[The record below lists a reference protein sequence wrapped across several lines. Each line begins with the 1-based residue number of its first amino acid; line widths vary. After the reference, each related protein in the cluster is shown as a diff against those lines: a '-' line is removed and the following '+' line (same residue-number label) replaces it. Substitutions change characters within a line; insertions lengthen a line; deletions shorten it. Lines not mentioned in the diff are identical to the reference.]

1 MATGEPRNG
10 RDVIYDVVSGAF
22 AGAIAATLMSPLDV
36 IKTKMQV
43 LGRPDV
49 KGSVIVTSLQ
59 AIIRNDGPRGL
70 RCGLSPTLAALL
82 PNRAVYFTVYG
93 QLKELLE
100 SHVGDN
106 GHLTLG
112 ANVVA
117 ASVAGA
123 KGGSTATAITTNPM
137 WVVKTRLQTQKE
149 RVGVVQYT
157 SISSAFRHIIRKEGF
172 IGLYSGL
179 LPSLAGTTHVAI
191 QFPAYEKIK
200 CYLAERDHKTTKD
213 LSPGQLAIASSA
225 SKILASLP
233 TYPHE
238 VIRSIL
244 QEQGHVTNSETRYT
258 GVIDCVKKIYAK
270 EGLWGF
276 YRGCGTNLL
285 RTTPSA
291 VITFTS
297 YEMINRFLHHVH
309 PPHNNIPFKPDD
321 GIMKPN
327 RV

>member
-10 RDVIYDVVSGAF
+10 RDVIYDVVFGAS
-22 AGAIAATLMSPLDV
+22 AGAIAATLMSALDV
-36 IKTKMQV
+36 IKTKIQV
-43 LGRPDV
+43 LGRPDA
-49 KGSVIVTSLQ
+49 KDNLGSVIVSSLQ
-59 AIIRNDGPRGL
+59 AIIIKDGPRGL
-70 RCGLSPTLAALL
+70 YCGLSATLAALL
-82 PNRAVYFTVYG
+82 PNWAVYFTVYG

-100 SHVGDN
+100 SHVDDN
-106 GHLTLG
+106 GHLNFG
-112 ANVVA
+112 ANVIA

-123 KGGSTATAITTNPM
+123 ATAITTNPL

-149 RVGVVQYT
+149 RVGVEQYK
-157 SISSAFRHIIRKEGF
+157 SISSAFRHIVHKEGF
-172 IGLYSGL
+172 VGLYSGL
-179 LPSLAGTTHVAI
+179 LPSLAGISHVAI

-200 CYLAERDHKTTKD
+200 FYLAERDNKTTRD
-213 LSPGQLAIASSA
+213 LSPGELAIASSV

-244 QEQGHVTNSETRYT
+244 QEQGQATNSKMRYT
-258 GVIDCVKKIYAK
+258 GAIECVKKIYAK
-270 EGLWGF
+270 EGLCGF
-276 YRGCGTNLL
+276 YRGCGTNML

-309 PPHNNIPFKPDD
+309 PPHNNPF
-321 GIMKPN
+321 
-327 RV
+327 

>member
-1 MATGEPRNG
+1 MTSGEPRNG
-10 RDVIYDVVSGAF
+10 RDVIYDVSGAS

-49 KGSVIVTSLQ
+49 KV
-59 AIIRNDGPRGL
+59 D
-70 RCGLSPTLAALL
+70 
-82 PNRAVYFTVYG
+82 
-93 QLKELLE
+93 
-100 SHVGDN
+100 DN

-123 KGGSTATAITTNPM
+123 ATAITINPL
-137 WVVKTRLQTQKE
+137 WVIKTRLQTQKE

-157 SISSAFRHIIRKEGF
+157 SISSAFRHIIHKEGF

-179 LPSLAGTTHVAI
+179 LPSLAGISHVAI
-191 QFPAYEKIK
+191 QFPAYENIK
-200 CYLAERDHKTTKD
+200 FYLAERDNKTTKD
-213 LSPGQLAIASSA
+213 LSPGQLAIASSV

-244 QEQGHVTNSETRYT
+244 QEQGHATNSETRYK

-321 GIMKPN
+321 GVMKPN